1 MDDDLIAIRQLKSG
15 DIGGL
20 ESLVC
25 RYQVKAVRAA
35 FFIVRDEQAAEDVA
49 QETFLRI
56 FRHIRRF
63 DESRPFGPYL
73 LKSVVHAALD
83 VAQKESRR
91 EIGMDHLL
99 PVDGLLQQAVKVET
113 QAEFNALKR
122 DIHQALGRL
131 SPRQRAAV
139 VLRYYFEMSEKEMA
153 ETLKARPGTIKWLL
167 NAARQRLRILL
178 TAERSA
184 K

>member
-1 MDDDLIAIRQLKSG
+1 MDDDSIAIRRLKNG

-35 FFIVRDEQAAEDVA
+35 FFILRDEQAAEDVA

-73 LKSVVHAALD
+73 LKSVVNAALD
-83 VAQKESRR
+83 AAQKESKRAPGI
-91 EIGMDHLL
+91 ENLET
-99 PVDGLLQQAVKVET
+99 VDELLQQALKVET
-113 QAEFNALKR
+113 QSDLNTLKR
-122 DIHQALGRL
+122 DIHQALERL

-139 VLRYYFEMSEKEMA
+139 VMRYYFEMSEKEMA
-153 ETLKARPGTIKWLL
+153 DILKARPGTIKWIL
-167 NAARQRLRILL
+167 NAARQRLRMLL
-178 TAERSA
+178 GAERSA
-184 K
+184 Q

>member
-1 MDDDLIAIRQLKSG
+1 MDDDSIAIRRLKNG

-35 FFIVRDEQAAEDVA
+35 FFILRDEQAAEDVA

-56 FRHIRRF
+56 FRHINRF

-73 LKSVVHAALD
+73 FKSVVNAALD
-83 VAQKESRR
+83 AARNESRR
-91 EIGMDHLL
+91 EIGIDDLN
-99 PVDGLLQQAVKVET
+99 PVDGLLQQAIKVET
-113 QAEFNALKR
+113 QAEFNVLKH
-122 DIHQALGRL
+122 DIFQALERL

-139 VLRYYFEMSEKEMA
+139 VMRYYFEMSEKEMA
-153 ETLKARPGTIKWLL
+153 DILQARPGTIKWLL
-167 NAARQRLRILL
+167 NAARQRLRMLL
-178 TAERSA
+178 GAERSA
-184 K
+184 Q